1 MKKGILTRIFGG
13 GRLAVPLALA
23 AVSSAAQTPL
33 ERELLSSGFENVR
46 QLKGETGSYVFLE
59 PVPFRSMRDAVDAV
73 TGRIGAAGDSAGG
86 PMTVV
91 WTEDRIPKFVLETG
105 GYPDSVRWRLDF
117 DTRDAREAWKR
128 SLTSRPGAKRFLR
141 SSAGRVDLIL
151 YPQFRF
157 RNSRLDV
164 MYEVQIN
171 LNPTLEVN
179 LWRGSK
185 LTAQLIVPILNE
197 FYKEESR
204 VRPGYLTLSQRFRL
218 PANVLAKA
226 TFGNFSM
233 NRWGADLKLFKPVGR
248 HFGIYAEAGL
258 TGISYLYFDG
268 WSYAPMSKGTWM
280 AGGNYL
286 WNRFDLMFD
295 VSAARY
301 LGDDIGA
308 TAKVTRYFR
317 RAAVG
322 FYVQKTQ
329 KVDYNG
335 GFYFA
340 LALPPYRIKRRR
352 PVRVAP
358 SRYFEMVYN
367 AKAYLH
373 YGRNYE
379 TSPDDNCAENFFNA
393 TRYNQI
399 INNYTN
405 H

>member
-1 MKKGILTRIFGG
+1 M
-13 GRLAVPLALA
+13 
-23 AVSSAAQTPL
+23 
-33 ERELLSSGFENVR
+33 
-46 QLKGETGSYVFLE
+46 
-59 PVPFRSMRDAVDAV
+59 
-73 TGRIGAAGDSAGG
+73 
-86 PMTVV
+86 
-91 WTEDRIPKFVLETG
+91 
-105 GYPDSVRWRLDF
+105 
-117 DTRDAREAWKR
+117 
-128 SLTSRPGAKRFLR
+128 
-141 SSAGRVDLIL
+141 
-151 YPQFRF
+151 
-157 RNSRLDV
+157 
-164 MYEVQIN
+164 
-171 LNPTLEVN
+171 
-179 LWRGSK
+179 
-185 LTAQLIVPILNE
+185 
-197 FYKEESR
+197 
-204 VRPGYLTLSQRFRL
+204 RPGYLTLSQRFRL

-268 WSYAPMSKGTWM
+268 WSYAPMSKWTWM

-352 PVRVAP
+352 PVRVL
-358 SRYFEMVYN
+358 S
-367 AKAYLH
+367 LIH
-373 YGRNYE
+373 
-379 TSPDDNCAENFFNA
+379 
-393 TRYNQI
+393 I
-399 INNYTN
+399 
-405 H
+405 

>member
-1 MKKGILTRIFGG
+1 
-13 GRLAVPLALA
+13 
-23 AVSSAAQTPL
+23 
-33 ERELLSSGFENVR
+33 
-46 QLKGETGSYVFLE
+46 
-59 PVPFRSMRDAVDAV
+59 
-73 TGRIGAAGDSAGG
+73 
-86 PMTVV
+86 MTVV

-268 WSYAPMSKGTWM
+268 WSYAPMSKWTWM

-335 GFYFA
+335 GFISLWRFLRTGSKRPPACAGRAVEVFRDGVQCQSLSA
-340 LALPPYRIKRRR
+340 LRPELRNLARRQLR
-352 PVRVAP
+352 GEFFQRDAIQ
-358 SRYFEMVYN
+358 
-367 AKAYLH
+367 
-373 YGRNYE
+373 
-379 TSPDDNCAENFFNA
+379 PDN
-393 TRYNQI
+393 
-399 INNYTN
+399 
-405 H
+405 